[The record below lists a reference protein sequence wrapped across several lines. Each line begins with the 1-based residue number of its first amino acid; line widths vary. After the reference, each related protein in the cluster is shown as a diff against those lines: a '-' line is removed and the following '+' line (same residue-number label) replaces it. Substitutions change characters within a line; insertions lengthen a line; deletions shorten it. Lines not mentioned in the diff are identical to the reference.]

1 MKKII
6 LLLLFLISFAN
17 ADYVLYVNSPEE
29 VDSMYA
35 ILNAIAKIFG
45 SDDYLGLLKLMFL
58 FGGFV
63 AFFSW
68 VIGTFNHGEA
78 HSGGSNFTKFHIGA
92 VTILT
97 LVFSVQT
104 TVWVKSE
111 NFPQYYENSSTTTGV
126 AVDNIP
132 EVNIPEVVGYSM
144 YFLNKFGRG
153 LENMYEIAMTPVGSY
168 SLKDGGYASSLRD
181 DFQLLSMKLGDTDG
195 TLGQAV
201 DTVISQCIFIPFSA
215 KGAEGADRIEELKT
229 SSNIKDTIDNW
240 YKNGVTVGGIKA
252 SEYQAT
258 YQGET
263 WKCGDLWDYIKD
275 SLLPSYHDKAGKYL
289 SRLDSRDLE
298 LITGTKNIPKSDFD
312 EIAIQAGIV
321 NSVLDNKDLPL
332 GVTYAGGKTQA
343 EFVQQ
348 NLGAGYYM
356 SKMLPIMQ
364 SLFRALI
371 YALLP
376 AIIAIS
382 LLPGGWTILKNYAK
396 TAVWVELWG
405 VIAAVLNFFILKYT
419 EHNISGDITVYS
431 ASNMLSETSAMAGM
445 AGYLYLM
452 VPAIAWGIMSGS
464 FTMLQGLGS
473 GVAAGLSKNMQTT
486 TTAQDSQKM
495 KMKEAMSQKLEKDLS
510 YAEALHYQNNIKG
523 IEEGV
528 GTAVKVQKGIPTVKE
543 LADLNGQKPFADF
556 QKKKEFLKQLGYAG
570 TAGSVANSEAK
581 VSAGGLTKSL
591 GDLDETGGTKNMY
604 NRGRMG
610 ASSDMGK
617 LDTIGVKGAY
627 DTSAGAA
634 AKSLGEFKQV
644 GGTKKMFEVGRMSGA
659 EQRGKLDTIGIGG
672 AYKVSAGNAS
682 KSLGEVEVAGVS
694 GMHGA
699 GRKQGREDIAA
710 ARIEKKH
717 GAAVT
722 EASFNKSNEDILR
735 TNERIN
741 TLKNEGLNVDSFLIT
756 DTKQNV
762 KTQEIPNYL
771 RNDRDGNG
779 VVSDKEIEFEQNVNS
794 LEAKKAIVDK
804 FSSQEQLAKNAEQNR
819 NSKSKTVRDAQS
831 NGESIVAGLDDRS
844 KAVIGASATKATVGA
859 KVENANQR
867 KDSRVLEQLNDNG
880 KDMEDTAILD
890 SKRMVGDLA
899 QLNVQT
905 DTTAQLIKDNIAHS
919 QADIKEKITDSLKDR
934 KNLDYNQKTEI
945 ADKTLMSS
953 MARVGIADAD
963 LTQRNLSRDIK
974 KIETET
980 QSKLKAGLLKHVS
993 SEDLQVLDT
1002 YAQLQQGLEIQ
1013 KQKGNQAGIK
1023 AWSDTIAHF
1032 EKSHNMQEIQQKI
1045 EAYHNLSE
1053 AQSIIQEGQ
1062 QKLEQ
1067 TYNSYEQMGLIKRD
1081 GGQIKVADT
1090 ARTIETLNGE
1100 QKALY
1105 VEKVK
1110 RSLDGLK
1117 TSTVG
1122 IDGMQLERVD
1132 DILGGHT
1139 TERAT
1144 ATQEWSKTGKFNYDI
1159 QYYAVKQDWVDR
1171 EHVAK
1176 FNTGV
1181 HTMKSMLSLY
1191 GFSKVVSK

>member
-1 MKKII
+1 
-6 LLLLFLISFAN
+6 
-17 ADYVLYVNSPEE
+17 
-29 VDSMYA
+29 MYA

-92 VTILT
+92 VAILT

-132 EVNIPEVVGYSM
+132 EVVGYSM
-144 YFLNKFGRG
+144 YFLNKFGKG
-153 LENMYEIAMTPVGSY
+153 LEDMYQVAMTPVGSY

-195 TLGQAV
+195 TLGQAI

-215 KGAEGADRIEELKT
+215 KGAEGAERIEELKT
-229 SSNIKDTIDNW
+229 SSNIKNTIDNW

-252 SEYQAT
+252 SEYQAI

-275 SLLPSYHDKAGKYL
+275 SLLPEYHDKAGKYL

-298 LITGTKNIPKSDFD
+298 LITGTKNVPKSDFD

-356 SKMLPIMQ
+356 SKMLPKMQ
-364 SLFRALI
+364 SLFRAII
-371 YALLP
+371 YGFFP
-376 AIIAIS
+376 VIIAIS
-382 LLPGGWTILKNYAK
+382 LLPGGFTILKNYMK
-396 TAVWVELWG
+396 TAIWIELWG
-405 VIAAVLNFFILKYT
+405 VIEAILNFFILKYT
-419 EHNISGDITVYS
+419 QHNVAGDITVYS

-464 FTMLQGLGS
+464 FTMLQGLG
-473 GVAAGLSKNMQTT
+473 AGLASNLSKNMQTT

-495 KMKEAMSQKLEKDLS
+495 KMKESMSQKLEKDLS
-510 YAEALHYQNNIKG
+510 YAEALHYQNNIRG
-523 IEEGV
+523 IEEGI
-528 GTAVKVQKGIPTVKE
+528 GTAVKVSKGVPAIKE
-543 LADLNGQKPFADF
+543 LADLNAQKPFSDF
-556 QKKKEFLKQLGYAG
+556 EAKKKALSKLGYLPSA
-570 TAGSVANSEAK
+570 TTVADTEAK
-581 VSAGGLTKSL
+581 VGAGGLTKSL
-591 GDLDETGGTKNMY
+591 GDLDETGSIEKMY
-604 NRGRMG
+604 QRGRMSAAG
-610 ASSDMGK
+610 DMGK
-617 LDTIGVKGAY
+617 LDTVGVKGSY
-627 DTSAGAA
+627 DIASGSA

-699 GRKQGREDIAA
+699 GRKQGREDLAA
-710 ARIEKKH
+710 AQIEAKH
-717 GAAVT
+717 GAAIT
-722 EASFNKSNEDILR
+722 QASFNRENENIIR

-741 TLKNEGLNVDSFLIT
+741 TLEKEFGNVDSFLIT

-771 RNDRDGNG
+771 RNDRNGDGQ
-779 VVSDKEIEFEQNVNS
+779 VSDNEIAFEQNVNT

-804 FSSQEQLAKNAEQNR
+804 FSNQEQLAKNAQKNR
-819 NSKSKTVRDAQS
+819 TSNSKTVRDAQS
-831 NGESIVAGLDDRS
+831 NGEALVAGLDDRS

-867 KDSRVLEQLNDNG
+867 KDSRVLEQLDDNG
-880 KDMEDTAILD
+880 KDMEDTAVLD
-890 SKRMVGDLA
+890 SKRMLGDLA
-899 QLNVQT
+899 QMNVQT
-905 DTTAQLIKDNIAHS
+905 DTTAQLIKDNISHS
-919 QADIKEKITDSLKDR
+919 QADIKEKIADSLKDR
-934 KNLDYNQKTEI
+934 KDLDYNQKTEI

-963 LTQRNLSRDIK
+963 LIQRNLSRDIK
-974 KIETET
+974 KIEAET
-980 QSKLKAGLLKHVS
+980 QSRLKAGLLKHIS
-993 SEDLQVLDT
+993 EEDLQVLDT
-1002 YAQLQQGLEIQ
+1002 YAQLQEGLELQ
-1013 KQKGNQAGIK
+1013 KQKGNERGVK

-1032 EKSHNMQEIQQKI
+1032 EKSHNMESIKQKI
-1045 EAYHNLSE
+1045 ETYHNSNE

-1081 GGQIKVADT
+1081 RNGNIQVADT
-1090 ARTIETLNGE
+1090 ARTIETLQGE
-1100 QKALY
+1100 KKALY

-1122 IDGMQLERVD
+1122 IDGMQLERTDNV
-1132 DILGGHT
+1132 LGEHV

-1144 ATQEWSKTGKFNYDI
+1144 ATKEWSKTAKFNHDI
-1159 QYYAVKQDWVDR
+1159 QYYAVENNYIKPENMAIV
-1171 EHVAK
+1171 
-1176 FNTGV
+1176 NTGV
-1181 HTMKSMLSLY
+1181 GAVKDMFSLY
-1191 GFSKVVSK
+1191 GFAKVVGR